1 MVLINLIF
9 QMRKLS
15 LPELKGLPTIQTCI
29 QPLTSRSMTPP
40 HTPMFAPSQEVSDIQ
55 REEWGDGAGDAGL
68 EFSGSQHKSQL
79 SFPGVKKKKKTPE
92 PLNTLLSHQYQKQG

>member
-1 MVLINLIF
+1 
-9 QMRKLS
+9 
-15 LPELKGLPTIQTCI
+15 
-29 QPLTSRSMTPP
+29 MTPP